1 MYQIRSLNLKSF
13 KVIDLKIIQDKNFLV
28 PEVLDGVII
37 NLEHGEQPW
46 IIEIVTKSDLENLLE
61 NLKGSELDMMVTITR
76 PTNAPAKFST
86 QLMAV
91 NKNEDKLSV
100 IFKGSIV
107 DHGPNYAENLLDYLV
122 RQGLQGDELV
132 NEFNARMESKD
143 PFDED

>member
-1 MYQIRSLNLKSF
+1 
-13 KVIDLKIIQDKNFLV
+13 
-28 PEVLDGVII
+28 
-37 NLEHGEQPW
+37 
-46 IIEIVTKSDLENLLE
+46 
-61 NLKGSELDMMVTITR
+61 MMVTITR

-122 RQGLQGDELV
+122 KQDLQGDELV

>member
-1 MYQIRSLNLKSF
+1 MKSF

-46 IIEIVTKSDLENLLE
+46 IIEIVTKSDLESLLE

-107 DHGPNYAENLLDYLV
+107 DH
-122 RQGLQGDELV
+122 
-132 NEFNARMESKD
+132 
-143 PFDED
+143 